1 MNLMGGM
8 GMGGV
13 AGLGLGPGE
22 PNGPV
27 EERVLWSYVVQ
38 IANAMKEVHD
48 AGLAFR
54 GLDVS
59 KVLVVGKNRCA
70 CHLAYFSSCALERLI
85 LRF

>member
-1 MNLMGGM
+1 M
-8 GMGGV
+8 GMGV

-54 GLDVS
+54 GLDVT
-59 KVLVVGKNRCA
+59 KVLVVGKNRCVGVLF
-70 CHLAYFSSCALERLI
+70 CFRVVLLAL
-85 LRF
+85 